1 MPAGEPLVSS
11 LVELPIGLPTT
22 VRGHLFSFAAAA
34 DEQDDCRELD
44 LEEREDLLADV
55 ALSFS
60 VLFIRKEDG
69 KRLELTQGAVVSNT
83 RRFDDEEYRQHES
96 YGGAFDF
103 GDDAQFVWDLR
114 QDTATAE
121 NYTPKLLARFE
132 ATPHFV
138 NRKPREQIPEGL
150 DDDALE
156 AWDEEHQYGERPELF
171 LAALSIRLMPTRELM
186 GEDGYDSECGVYHHP
201 PERTTSPSQLL
212 KMLQA
217 PSFATRWV

>member
-11 LVELPIGLPTT
+11 LVELPTGLPTT

-34 DEQDDCRELD
+34 DEQDGCRELD
-44 LEEREDLLADV
+44 IEDFEEREELLADV

-83 RRFDDEEYRQHES
+83 RRFDDEEYYYMYEGDDG
-96 YGGAFDF
+96 Y
-103 GDDAQFVWDLR
+103 GDDAQFVWDLC
-114 QDTATAE
+114 QDTATA
-121 NYTPKLLARFE
+121 TPKLHARFE